1 MFRLEKV
8 FQNDDKFF
16 INSLIFIK
24 ALIILLSVYIFSILQ
39 RNTIYELLEFNIYI
53 ESNFYLFSIY
63 FATIYLLTNIIIT
76 KDKKYKSNFLS
87 YLRNDLLPFLISMVI
102 SFSIFFLFKIN
113 LKLDLSFLYLIIFII
128 INLSI
133 LNRSTSSLY
142 NYLINSNIIQRNIM
156 LVGNINDIKK
166 IVNEN
171 KDKINVYKCCL
182 INTSDI
188 NIIHKL
194 RMDLKIPIFGKN
206 EDIRSI
212 LEYHSLG
219 QIWILD
225 NKKND
230 IDAYL
235 KSVLKF
241 SVDILVINI
250 IDESNLYME
259 NVINNKYKFRYF
271 EISKFHGFNLFI
283 KILFDKIL
291 ALFFLLLLSPVIIIS
306 IVCIYIEDGYPILF
320 TQDRTGWDG
329 RRFKIFKLRSLKS
342 EKFDKTVQVTNNDKR
357 LLTIGKIIRRFS
369 IDELPQFINVLIG
382 DMSVVGPRPHMVEHD
397 IKYSAIFSG
406 FLKRHKSNPGLTGW
420 AQVNGLRGATPTPD
434 LMEKRMKYTINRQIW
449 GSPSKMQIKTVF
461 VMVNHLFPPKNEMI
475 YRFLRSFCP

>member
-16 INSLIFIK
+16 INSLIFVK
-24 ALIILLSVYIFSILQ
+24 AFIILLSVYIFSILQ
-39 RNTIYELLEFNIYI
+39 DNTIYELLEFNIYI

-87 YLRNDLLPFLISMVI
+87 YLRNDLLAFLISMVI

-133 LNRSTSSLY
+133 LNRSTSWLY

-188 NIIHKL
+188 NLIHKL

-225 NKKND
+225 NKKED

-235 KSVLKF
+235 KNVLKF
-241 SVDILVINI
+241 SVDILVINL

-271 EISKFHGFNLFI
+271 EISKFHGLNLFI

-291 ALFFLLLLSPVIIIS
+291 SLFFLLLLSPVIIIS

-342 EKFDKTVQVTNNDKR
+342 EKFDKTVQVTTNDKR
-357 LLTIGKIIRRFS
+357 LLLIGKIIRRFS
-369 IDELPQFINVLIG
+369 IDELPQFYNVLIG

-434 LMEKRMKYTINRQIW
+434 LMEKRMKYDLWYLNNWTIWLDFYI
-449 GSPSKMQIKTVF
+449 ILKTF
-461 VMVNHLFPPKNEMI
+461 YIIFKKPK
-475 YRFLRSFCP
+475 

>member
-16 INSLIFIK
+16 INSSIFVK
-24 ALIILLSVYIFSILQ
+24 VFIILLSVYIFSILQ
-39 RNTIYELLEFNIYI
+39 HNTIYELLEFNIYI

-133 LNRSTSSLY
+133 LNRSTSRLY
-142 NYLINSNIIQRNIM
+142 SYLINSNIIQRNIM

-182 INTSDI
+182 INTNDI
-188 NIIHKL
+188 NLIQKL

-225 NKKND
+225 NKKDD

-241 SVDILVINI
+241 SVDILVINL

-271 EISKFHGFNLFI
+271 EISKFHGLNLFI

-291 ALFFLLLLSPVIIIS
+291 ALFFLLLLSPLIIIS

-342 EKFDKTVQVTNNDKR
+342 EKFDKTVQVTTNDKR
-357 LLTIGKIIRRFS
+357 LLLIGKIIRRFS
-369 IDELPQFINVLIG
+369 IDEIPQFYNVLIG

-434 LMEKRMKYTINRQIW
+434 LMEKRMKYDLWYLNNWTIWLDFYI
-449 GSPSKMQIKTVF
+449 ILKTF
-461 VMVNHLFPPKNEMI
+461 YIIFKKPK
-475 YRFLRSFCP
+475 

>member
-16 INSLIFIK
+16 INSSIFVK
-24 ALIILLSVYIFSILQ
+24 VFIILLSVYIFSILQ
-39 RNTIYELLEFNIYI
+39 DNTIYELLEFNIYI

-87 YLRNDLLPFLISMVI
+87 YLRNDLLPFLISTVI

-188 NIIHKL
+188 NLIHKL

-241 SVDILVINI
+241 SVDILVINL

-271 EISKFHGFNLFI
+271 EISKFHGLNLFI
-283 KILFDKIL
+283 KILFDKML
-291 ALFFLLLLSPVIIIS
+291 SLFFLLLLSPVIIIS

-342 EKFDKTVQVTNNDKR
+342 EKFDKTVQVTTNDKR
-357 LLTIGKIIRRFS
+357 LLLIGKIIRRFS
-369 IDELPQFINVLIG
+369 IDELPQFYNVLIG

-434 LMEKRMKYTINRQIW
+434 LMEKRMKYDLWYLNNWTIWLDFYI
-449 GSPSKMQIKTVF
+449 ILKTF
-461 VMVNHLFPPKNEMI
+461 YIIFKKPK
-475 YRFLRSFCP
+475 

>member
-16 INSLIFIK
+16 INSSIFVK
-24 ALIILLSVYIFSILQ
+24 VFIILLSVYIFSILQ
-39 RNTIYELLEFNIYI
+39 DNTIYELLEFNIYI

-166 IVNEN
+166 VVNEN

-182 INTSDI
+182 INTGDI

-225 NKKND
+225 NKKDD
-230 IDAYL
+230 IDIYL

-271 EISKFHGFNLFI
+271 EISKFHGLNLFI

-291 ALFFLLLLSPVIIIS
+291 ALFFLLLLSPLIIIS

-342 EKFDKTVQVTNNDKR
+342 EKFDKTVQVTTNDKR
-357 LLTIGKIIRRFS
+357 LLLIGKIIRRFS
-369 IDELPQFINVLIG
+369 IDELPQFYNVLIG

-397 IKYSAIFSG
+397 IKYSALFSG

-420 AQVNGLRGATPTPD
+420 AQVNGLRGETPTPD
-434 LMEKRMKYTINRQIW
+434 LMEKRMKYDLWYLNNWTIWLDFYI
-449 GSPSKMQIKTVF
+449 ILKTF
-461 VMVNHLFPPKNEMI
+461 YIIFKKPK
-475 YRFLRSFCP
+475 

>member
-87 YLRNDLLPFLISMVI
+87 YLRNDLLAFLISMVI

-133 LNRSTSSLY
+133 LNRSTSWLY

-182 INTSDI
+182 INTGDI

-194 RMDLKIPIFGKN
+194 RMDLKIPVFGKN

-241 SVDILVINI
+241 SVDILVINL

-271 EISKFHGFNLFI
+271 EISKFHGLNLFI

-342 EKFDKTVQVTNNDKR
+342 EKFDKTVQVTTNDKR
-357 LLTIGKIIRRFS
+357 LLIIGKIIRRFS
-369 IDELPQFINVLIG
+369 IDELPQFYNVLIG

-434 LMEKRMKYTINRQIW
+434 LMEKRMKYDLWYLNNWTIWLDFYI
-449 GSPSKMQIKTVF
+449 ILKTF
-461 VMVNHLFPPKNEMI
+461 YIIFKKPK
-475 YRFLRSFCP
+475 

>member
-16 INSLIFIK
+16 INSLIFVK
-24 ALIILLSVYIFSILQ
+24 AFIILLSVYIFSILQ
-39 RNTIYELLEFNIYI
+39 DNTIYELLEFNIYI

-188 NIIHKL
+188 NLIHKL

-225 NKKND
+225 NKKDD
-230 IDAYL
+230 IDTYL

-241 SVDILVINI
+241 SVDILVINL

-271 EISKFHGFNLFI
+271 EISKFHGLNLFI

-291 ALFFLLLLSPVIIIS
+291 SLFFLLLLSPVIIIS
-306 IVCIYIEDGYPILF
+306 IVCIYIEDGYPVLF

-342 EKFDKTVQVTNNDKR
+342 EKFDKTVQVTTNDKR
-357 LLTIGKIIRRFS
+357 LLLIGKIIRRFS
-369 IDELPQFINVLIG
+369 IDELPQFYNVLIG

-397 IKYSAIFSG
+397 IKYSAIFSS

-434 LMEKRMKYTINRQIW
+434 LMEKRMKYDLWYLNNWTIWLDFYI
-449 GSPSKMQIKTVF
+449 ILKTF
-461 VMVNHLFPPKNEMI
+461 YIIFKKPK
-475 YRFLRSFCP
+475 

>member
-16 INSLIFIK
+16 INSSIFVK
-24 ALIILLSVYIFSILQ
+24 VFIILLSVYIFSILQ
-39 RNTIYELLEFNIYI
+39 DNTIYELLEFNIYI

-87 YLRNDLLPFLISMVI
+87 YLRNDLLVFLISMVI

-182 INTSDI
+182 INTGDI

-194 RMDLKIPIFGKN
+194 SMDLKIPIFGKN

-225 NKKND
+225 NKKDD
-230 IDAYL
+230 IDIYL

-271 EISKFHGFNLFI
+271 EISKFHGLNLFI

-342 EKFDKTVQVTNNDKR
+342 EKFDKTVQVTTNDKR
-357 LLTIGKIIRRFS
+357 LLLIGKIIRRFS

-397 IKYSAIFSG
+397 IKYSALFSG

-420 AQVNGLRGATPTPD
+420 AQVNGLRGETPTPD
-434 LMEKRMKYTINRQIW
+434 LMEKRMKYDLWYLNNWTIWLDFYI
-449 GSPSKMQIKTVF
+449 ILKTF
-461 VMVNHLFPPKNEMI
+461 YIIFKKPK
-475 YRFLRSFCP
+475 

>member
-1 MFRLEKV
+1 
-8 FQNDDKFF
+8 
-16 INSLIFIK
+16 
-24 ALIILLSVYIFSILQ
+24 
-39 RNTIYELLEFNIYI
+39 
-53 ESNFYLFSIY
+53 
-63 FATIYLLTNIIIT
+63 
-76 KDKKYKSNFLS
+76 
-87 YLRNDLLPFLISMVI
+87 
-102 SFSIFFLFKIN
+102 
-113 LKLDLSFLYLIIFII
+113 
-128 INLSI
+128 
-133 LNRSTSSLY
+133 
-142 NYLINSNIIQRNIM
+142 M

-188 NIIHKL
+188 NLIHKL

-225 NKKND
+225 NKKED

-235 KSVLKF
+235 KNVLKF
-241 SVDILVINI
+241 SVDILVINL

-271 EISKFHGFNLFI
+271 EISKFHGLNLFI

-291 ALFFLLLLSPVIIIS
+291 SLFFLLLLSPVIIIS
-306 IVCIYIEDGYPILF
+306 IVCIYIEDGYPVLF

-342 EKFDKTVQVTNNDKR
+342 EKFDKTVQVTTNDKR
-357 LLTIGKIIRRFS
+357 LLIIGKIIRRFS
-369 IDELPQFINVLIG
+369 IDELPQFYNVLIG

-434 LMEKRMKYTINRQIW
+434 LMEKRMKYDLWYLNNWTIWLDFYI
-449 GSPSKMQIKTVF
+449 ILKTF
-461 VMVNHLFPPKNEMI
+461 YIIFKKPK
-475 YRFLRSFCP
+475 

>member
-16 INSLIFIK
+16 INSLIFVK
-24 ALIILLSVYIFSILQ
+24 AFIILLSVYIFSILQ
-39 RNTIYELLEFNIYI
+39 DNTIYELLEFNIYI

-87 YLRNDLLPFLISMVI
+87 YLRNDLLAFLISMVI

-188 NIIHKL
+188 NLIHKL

-225 NKKND
+225 NKKED

-235 KSVLKF
+235 KNVLKF
-241 SVDILVINI
+241 SVDILVINL

-271 EISKFHGFNLFI
+271 EISKFHGLNLFI

-291 ALFFLLLLSPVIIIS
+291 SLFFLLLLSPVIIIS
-306 IVCIYIEDGYPILF
+306 IVCIYIEDGYPVLF

-342 EKFDKTVQVTNNDKR
+342 EKFDKTVQVTTNDKR
-357 LLTIGKIIRRFS
+357 LLIIGKIIRRFS
-369 IDELPQFINVLIG
+369 IDELPQFYNVLIG

-434 LMEKRMKYTINRQIW
+434 LMEKRMKYDLWYLNNWTIWLDFYI
-449 GSPSKMQIKTVF
+449 ILKTF
-461 VMVNHLFPPKNEMI
+461 YIIFKKPK
-475 YRFLRSFCP
+475 

>member
-16 INSLIFIK
+16 INSSIFVK
-24 ALIILLSVYIFSILQ
+24 VFIILLSVYIFSILQ
-39 RNTIYELLEFNIYI
+39 DNTIYELLEFNIYI

-87 YLRNDLLPFLISMVI
+87 YLRNDLLAFLISMVI

-133 LNRSTSSLY
+133 LNRSTSWLY

-188 NIIHKL
+188 NLIHKL

-206 EDIRSI
+206 EDIRSV

-225 NKKND
+225 NKKED

-235 KSVLKF
+235 KNVLKF
-241 SVDILVINI
+241 SVDILVINL

-271 EISKFHGFNLFI
+271 EISKFHGLNLFI

-291 ALFFLLLLSPVIIIS
+291 SLFFLLLLSPVIIIS

-342 EKFDKTVQVTNNDKR
+342 EKFDKTVQVTTNDKR
-357 LLTIGKIIRRFS
+357 LLVIGKIIRRFS
-369 IDELPQFINVLIG
+369 IDELPQFYNVLIG

-434 LMEKRMKYTINRQIW
+434 LMEKRMKYDLWYLNNWTIWLDFYI
-449 GSPSKMQIKTVF
+449 ILKTF
-461 VMVNHLFPPKNEMI
+461 YIIFKKPK
-475 YRFLRSFCP
+475 

>member
-16 INSLIFIK
+16 INSLIFVK
-24 ALIILLSVYIFSILQ
+24 AFIILLSVYIFSILQ
-39 RNTIYELLEFNIYI
+39 DNTIYELLEFNIYI

-87 YLRNDLLPFLISMVI
+87 YLRNDLLAFLISMVI

-133 LNRSTSSLY
+133 LNRSTSWLY

-188 NIIHKL
+188 NLIHKL

-225 NKKND
+225 NKRDD

-241 SVDILVINI
+241 SVDILVINL

-271 EISKFHGFNLFI
+271 EISKFHGLNLFI

-342 EKFDKTVQVTNNDKR
+342 EKFDKTVQVTTNDKR
-357 LLTIGKIIRRFS
+357 LLLIGKIIRRFS

-434 LMEKRMKYTINRQIW
+434 LMEKRMKYDLWYLNNWTIWLDFYI
-449 GSPSKMQIKTVF
+449 ILKTF
-461 VMVNHLFPPKNEMI
+461 YIIFKKPK
-475 YRFLRSFCP
+475 

>member
-16 INSLIFIK
+16 INSSIFVK
-24 ALIILLSVYIFSILQ
+24 VFIILLSVYIFSILQ
-39 RNTIYELLEFNIYI
+39 DNTIYELLEFNIYI

-133 LNRSTSSLY
+133 LNRSTSWLY

-188 NIIHKL
+188 NLIHKL

-225 NKKND
+225 NKKED

-235 KSVLKF
+235 KNVLKF
-241 SVDILVINI
+241 SVDILVINL

-271 EISKFHGFNLFI
+271 EISKFHGLNLFI

-291 ALFFLLLLSPVIIIS
+291 SLFFLLLLSPVIIIS

-342 EKFDKTVQVTNNDKR
+342 EKFDKTVQVTTNDKR
-357 LLTIGKIIRRFS
+357 LLLIGKIIRRFS
-369 IDELPQFINVLIG
+369 IDELPQFYNVLIG

-434 LMEKRMKYTINRQIW
+434 LMEKRMKYDLWYLNNWTIWLDFYI
-449 GSPSKMQIKTVF
+449 ILKTF
-461 VMVNHLFPPKNEMI
+461 YIIFKKPK
-475 YRFLRSFCP
+475 

>member
-16 INSLIFIK
+16 INSLIFVK
-24 ALIILLSVYIFSILQ
+24 AFIILLSVYIFSILQ
-39 RNTIYELLEFNIYI
+39 DNTIYELLEFNIYI

-188 NIIHKL
+188 NLIHKL

-225 NKKND
+225 NKKED

-235 KSVLKF
+235 KNVLKF
-241 SVDILVINI
+241 SVDILVINL

-259 NVINNKYKFRYF
+259 NVINNKYRFRYF
-271 EISKFHGFNLFI
+271 EISKFYGLNLFI
-283 KILFDKIL
+283 KILFDKML
-291 ALFFLLLLSPVIIIS
+291 SLFFLLLLSPVIIIS

-342 EKFDKTVQVTNNDKR
+342 EKFDKTVQVTTNDKR
-357 LLTIGKIIRRFS
+357 LLIIGKIIRRFS
-369 IDELPQFINVLIG
+369 IDELPQFYNVLIG

-434 LMEKRMKYTINRQIW
+434 LMEKRMKYDLWYLNNWTIWLDFYI
-449 GSPSKMQIKTVF
+449 ILKTF
-461 VMVNHLFPPKNEMI
+461 YIIFKKPK
-475 YRFLRSFCP
+475 

>member
-16 INSLIFIK
+16 INSSIFVK
-24 ALIILLSVYIFSILQ
+24 VFIILLSVYIFSILQ
-39 RNTIYELLEFNIYI
+39 DNTIYELLEFNIYI

-166 IVNEN
+166 VVNEN

-182 INTSDI
+182 INTGDI

-194 RMDLKIPIFGKN
+194 SMDLKIPIFGKN

-225 NKKND
+225 NKKDD
-230 IDAYL
+230 IDIYL

-271 EISKFHGFNLFI
+271 EISKFHGLNLFI

-291 ALFFLLLLSPVIIIS
+291 ALFFLLLLSPLIIIS

-342 EKFDKTVQVTNNDKR
+342 EKFDKTVQVTTNDKR
-357 LLTIGKIIRRFS
+357 LLLIGKIIRRFS
-369 IDELPQFINVLIG
+369 IDELPQFYNVLIG

-397 IKYSAIFSG
+397 IKYSALFSG

-420 AQVNGLRGATPTPD
+420 AQVNGLRGETPTPD
-434 LMEKRMKYTINRQIW
+434 LMEKRMKYDLWYLNNWTIWLDFYI
-449 GSPSKMQIKTVF
+449 ILKTF
-461 VMVNHLFPPKNEMI
+461 YIIFKKPK
-475 YRFLRSFCP
+475 

>member
-1 MFRLEKV
+1 
-8 FQNDDKFF
+8 
-16 INSLIFIK
+16 
-24 ALIILLSVYIFSILQ
+24 
-39 RNTIYELLEFNIYI
+39 
-53 ESNFYLFSIY
+53 
-63 FATIYLLTNIIIT
+63 
-76 KDKKYKSNFLS
+76 
-87 YLRNDLLPFLISMVI
+87 
-102 SFSIFFLFKIN
+102 
-113 LKLDLSFLYLIIFII
+113 
-128 INLSI
+128 
-133 LNRSTSSLY
+133 
-142 NYLINSNIIQRNIM
+142 M

-291 ALFFLLLLSPVIIIS
+291 ALFFLLLS
-306 IVCIYIEDGYPILF
+306 
-320 TQDRTGWDG
+320 
-329 RRFKIFKLRSLKS
+329 
-342 EKFDKTVQVTNNDKR
+342 
-357 LLTIGKIIRRFS
+357 
-369 IDELPQFINVLIG
+369 
-382 DMSVVGPRPHMVEHD
+382 
-397 IKYSAIFSG
+397 
-406 FLKRHKSNPGLTGW
+406 
-420 AQVNGLRGATPTPD
+420 
-434 LMEKRMKYTINRQIW
+434 
-449 GSPSKMQIKTVF
+449 
-461 VMVNHLFPPKNEMI
+461 FP
-475 YRFLRSFCP
+475 

>member
-16 INSLIFIK
+16 INSSIFVK
-24 ALIILLSVYIFSILQ
+24 VFIILLSVYIFSILQ
-39 RNTIYELLEFNIYI
+39 DNTIYELLEFNIYI

-87 YLRNDLLPFLISMVI
+87 YLRNDLLVFLISMVI

-188 NIIHKL
+188 NLIHKL

-225 NKKND
+225 NKKDD
-230 IDAYL
+230 IDIYL

-241 SVDILVINI
+241 SVDILVINL

-271 EISKFHGFNLFI
+271 EISKFYGLNLFI
-283 KILFDKIL
+283 KILFDKML
-291 ALFFLLLLSPVIIIS
+291 SLFFLLLLSPVIIIS

-434 LMEKRMKYTINRQIW
+434 LMEKRMKYDLWYLNNWTIWLDFYI
-449 GSPSKMQIKTVF
+449 ILKTF
-461 VMVNHLFPPKNEMI
+461 YIIFKKPK
-475 YRFLRSFCP
+475 

>member
-434 LMEKRMKYTINRQIW
+434 LMEKRMKYDLWYLNNWTIWLDFYI
-449 GSPSKMQIKTVF
+449 ILKTF
-461 VMVNHLFPPKNEMI
+461 YIIFKKPK
-475 YRFLRSFCP
+475 